1 MNSILLDYKAKQ
13 AGLSVS
19 DVANALGVDESTYY
33 RKRSGKTEFTRNEI
47 RLLKNL
53 LKLSS
58 EEMDAIFFAD

>member
-58 EEMDAIFFAD
+58 EEMDAFFFAD